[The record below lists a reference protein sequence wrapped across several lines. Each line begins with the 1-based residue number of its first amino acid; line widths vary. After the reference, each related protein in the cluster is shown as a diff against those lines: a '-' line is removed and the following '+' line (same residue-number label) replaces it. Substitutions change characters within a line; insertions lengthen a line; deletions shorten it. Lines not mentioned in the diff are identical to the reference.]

1 MNLHNSWK
9 SHLNA
14 VNACDTANRN
24 FDAFVK
30 ALGNEKSS
38 NDKINALTE
47 DPDSIVV
54 VADNRRRIK
63 FVHSCKKFGGT
74 RTKPTITVGGLIG
87 SGPRASPIVIDVDV
101 ATTTTEVKIP
111 PTERIW
117 RCNNAKELDELKTD
131 GAAETQQ
138 TPNLRR
144 STRNRA
150 NANETTNAT
159 KESTT
164 ADAGETEETTQTY
177 HESTVKIPVPF
188 LAITALECG
197 STDPL
202 DIIIAIKS
210 ATKDFNDTHKN
221 ATDFDYEDMQAS
233 AEDFA
238 NWLFAVH
245 MNFIQETRLTVEPD
259 NIEITKHSDERHRN
273 CILPP
278 IDALGHHGNTGSNND
293 VMLQLIEATNRNN
306 EACEETNK
314 IRLKEYEWRKETE
327 ETKKDRTKD
336 LHASIQQ
343 MLTNA
348 SSSDSEQPGVL
359 CDDFI
364 SLYNSKTH
372 GGLDI
377 KLRQMFENDG
387 LGEVVFPEG
396 VSTNLWAGI
405 VGRIHKAAPGAF
417 SPFSFSEM
425 LPLSSNEDKDRSLLI
440 EIFAGK
446 QGGLTRNLDD
456 VKASAKMTVSV
467 PQDYHSLVFQ
477 IKAYTYASKYIFGE
491 ASILSS
497 QLRSFVKKIEK
508 ESIQYKNRVAADK
521 EFAAKIL
528 WAVDEQVNLFLND
541 CRRCDDRENVNEKF
555 IDFDELHMS
564 ILLHRFNIIL
574 PANFHKK
581 TPTEPAPGKENDPK
595 KKNGGK
601 RKGDGKDDEGGRKRD
616 NKLVNNDQVPEFKMK
631 EGETWEKTFQGKC
644 IDKRV
649 KLNDVIMCPRYHTK
663 GYCWKE
669 GCKFSKTH
677 IPASEVPSDT
687 KAQYM
692 QFMACCRASPSIRE

>member
-1 MNLHNSWK
+1 MTLHNSWQT
-9 SHLNA
+9 HLNA

-24 FDAFVK
+24 FGAFVN
-30 ALGNEKSS
+30 ALGDDKPS

-54 VADNRRRIK
+54 VADNHRRVK

-87 SGPRASPIVIDVDV
+87 SGPRASPIVIDTDA
-101 ATTTTEVKIP
+101 ATAATEVKIP
-111 PTERIW
+111 TTQEIW
-117 RCNNAKELDELKTD
+117 SCNSKKELEDLLINGE
-131 GAAETQQ
+131 AATQQ
-138 TPNLRR
+138 TANLRR
-144 STRNRA
+144 SARNRA
-150 NANETTNAT
+150 ANETEAT
-159 KESTT
+159 DT
-164 ADAGETEETTQTY
+164 ATAAASEEATSGTTQTY
-177 HESTVKIPVPF
+177 HESMVKIPVPF

-202 DIIIAIKS
+202 DIIIAIKT
-210 ATKDFNDTHKN
+210 ATADFNDTHKN

-238 NWLFAVH
+238 KWLFAVH
-245 MNFIQETRLTVEPD
+245 MNFIGETRLTVEPD

-278 IDALGHHGNTGSNND
+278 IDALGHHGNPGSNND

-314 IRLKEYEWRKETE
+314 IRLKEYEWKKETE

-425 LPLSSNEDKDRSLLI
+425 LPLSSSEGNDRSLLI

-467 PQDYHSLVFQ
+467 PRDYHSLAFQ
-477 IKAYTYASKYIFGE
+477 LKAYACASKYIFGE

-497 QLRSFVKKIEK
+497 QLRSFVERVEK
-508 ESIQYKNRVAADK
+508 ESIQYKNRIAADK

-528 WAVDEQVNLFLND
+528 WAVDEQVNLFLSD

-581 TPTEPAPGKENDPK
+581 TPTEPAPGKENDAK
-595 KKNGGK
+595 KKGGGK

-616 NKLVNNDQVPEFKMK
+616 NRLVNNDQVPEFKMK

-644 IDKRV
+644 IDKRA
-649 KLNDVIMCPRYHTK
+649 KLNDVIMCPRFHTK

-677 IPASEVPSDT
+677 IPSSEVPSDA
-687 KAQYM
+687 KAQYLR
-692 QFMACCRASPSIRE
+692 FMECCRASPSIRE